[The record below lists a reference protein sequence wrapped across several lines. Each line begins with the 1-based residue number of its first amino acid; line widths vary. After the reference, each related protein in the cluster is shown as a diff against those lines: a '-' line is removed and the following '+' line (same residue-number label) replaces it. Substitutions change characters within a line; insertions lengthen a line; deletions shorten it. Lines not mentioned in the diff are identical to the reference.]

1 MKPRITI
8 PTITVRPPWS
18 SWIAAGLKT
27 IETRTHARFR
37 SLEGRSIA
45 IHSGKSFDTEARGI
59 AAANV
64 TPPVARLL
72 SSMNYDSDRG
82 KVVCLAH
89 VAQAKY
95 LSGSMDERFA
105 ALCDTLNLF
114 GLFLD
119 RVEYLP
125 PTVARGRQGV
135 WTWTPPATD
144 YHDDATIN
152 RVRNHIEQ
160 TERNR
165 R

>member
-37 SLEGRSIA
+37 NLEGRSIA
-45 IHSGKSFDTEARGI
+45 IHAGKSWDDDAFET
-59 AAANV
+59 AAANAS
-64 TPPVARLL
+64 PQVARMLGPTSFR
-72 SSMNYDSDRG
+72 SSMG

-89 VAQAKY
+89 VRSVGF
-95 LSGSMDERFA
+95 LFGSFPERYA
-105 ALCDTLNLF
+105 ALCETEKLF

-119 RVEYLP
+119 RIACIDP
-125 PTVARGRQGV
+125 PAPVRGKQGV
-135 WTWTPPATD
+135 WTWTPSD
-144 YHDDATIN
+144 ETIAL

>member
-1 MKPRITI
+1 MEPRITI

-27 IETRTHARFR
+27 IETRTHVRFR
-37 SLEGRSIA
+37 NLEGRSIA
-45 IHSGKSFDTEARGI
+45 IHAGKSWDDSAWRI
-59 AAANV
+59 AAASAS
-64 TPPVARLL
+64 PKVARLL
-72 SSMNYDSDRG
+72 GPTSFRSPIG
-82 KVVCLAH
+82 KIICLAH
-89 VAQAKY
+89 VTKAEY

-119 RVEYLP
+119 RIKWINP
-125 PTVARGRQGV
+125 PPPVRGKQGV
-135 WTWTPPATD
+135 WYWTPSD
-144 YHDDATIN
+144 ETIAL